1 MGARASKS
9 TPAPPVGAIPTA
21 PPLPLN
27 SRKRINNAKK
37 PSNLNRIERSV
48 VPTAPPLPT
57 IKLQKKSEI
66 VGLDD
71 EYIKLKING
80 IDTILY
86 QNDCIKFDRNVFTQ
100 YYTNIEK
107 HETIAKILNFKN
119 DNGNVIGIFYMPW
132 RDKEKRWASSFNPKY
147 QISLEDL
154 NSKNSEAASIKKLER
169 CPDFHNNL
177 PAGGRMKTRKRRA
190 TKKAYKNKRRHS
202 RRN

>member
-1 MGARASKS
+1 MGAGASNPTS
-9 TPAPPVGAIPTA
+9 SELYTPTA

-71 EYIKLKING
+71 EYIELKING
-80 IDTILY
+80 IDTILC
-86 QNDCIKFDRNVFTQ
+86 QNDCIKFNRNVFTQ
-100 YYTNIEK
+100 NYTNIEK

-119 DNGNVIGIFYMPW
+119 DNGNVIGILYLPW
-132 RDKEKRWASSFNPKY
+132 RDK
-147 QISLEDL
+147 D
-154 NSKNSEAASIKKLER
+154 
-169 CPDFHNNL
+169 
-177 PAGGRMKTRKRRA
+177 GRRLLIQNIR
-190 TKKAYKNKRRHS
+190 YL
-202 RRN
+202 